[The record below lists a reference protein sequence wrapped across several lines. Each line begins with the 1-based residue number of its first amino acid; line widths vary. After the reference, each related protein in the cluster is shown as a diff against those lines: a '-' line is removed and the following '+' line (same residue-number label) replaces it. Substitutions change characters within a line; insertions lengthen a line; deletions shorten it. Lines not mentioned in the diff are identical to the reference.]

1 MPSLHMDL
9 SRGKGKSEVEY
20 LNGAVVRYAQ
30 ELGLDVPVNRTLHT
44 VLMGIV
50 KGEIPWEEYRGQ
62 PQRLLVAP
70 P

>member
-1 MPSLHMDL
+1 MPSLHIDL

-30 ELGLDVPVNRTLHT
+30 ELGLDAPVNRALHA

-50 KGEIPWEEYRGQ
+50 KGEIPWEEYRGWSE
-62 PQRLLVAP
+62 RLLAFR
-70 P
+70 